1 MRRFLQIA
9 LGAWFAI
16 TMSMAQGC
24 MTPPTNAY
32 TYSSPPLN
40 NPPPNNLYA
49 TRGAGNGSLG
59 TSGALAYEPTA
70 DTHINTHGYTAD
82 SGESKALTSYL
93 TQHKLPL
100 VGAQVLNG
108 PHGRRA
114 VVLYGFVGSD
124 FGKSDA
130 VAKTRRY
137 LGDSSIAVEN
147 RIDVRPEL
155 LSANRSNNS
164 STGSY
169 GENQTGASAYPGPQA
184 YAEQQNPPA
193 VSQYQQYQNQG
204 SAVSS
209 MLPLISLLGVL
220 GMGLASSGG
229 GFSLGSMP
237 FGGSPFGYNSYN
249 SFGGGPY
256 PGYPMAMPFGAS
268 PSGALPP
275 GVPYTTVPFGSPY
288 GSWPSL
294 P

>member
-1 MRRFLQIA
+1 MQRFLQIA
-9 LGAWFAI
+9 FGAWLAVA
-16 TMSMAQGC
+16 MSMAQGC
-24 MTPPTNAY
+24 MTPPSNAY
-32 TYSSPPLN
+32 TSYS
-40 NPPPNNLYA
+40 NPPPNNPYPYT
-49 TRGAGNGSLG
+49 TRAAGGGSPDANGAPVY
-59 TSGALAYEPTA
+59 TPVA
-70 DTHINTHGYTAD
+70 DTHIDTRGYRAD
-82 SGESKALTSYL
+82 TGESRALTSYL

-108 PHGRRA
+108 PDGRRA

-137 LGDSSIAVEN
+137 LGDPSVAVEN
-147 RIDVRPEL
+147 RINIRPEL
-155 LSANRSNNS
+155 LSANRSNNA

-169 GENQTGASAYPGPQA
+169 SENQAGGSAYPGPQA

-204 SAVSS
+204 GAISS

-229 GFSLGSMP
+229 GFSFGSAP
-237 FGGSPFGYNSYN
+237 LGGSPFGYSPYN

-256 PGYPMAMPFGAS
+256 PGGYPMATPFGYS

-275 GVPYTTVPFGSPY
+275 GVPYTTAPFGAPY
-288 GSWPSL
+288 GSMRSFP
-294 P
+294 